1 MRLSSSLLTAVLMI
15 GMASAASANPDEAEA
30 ALRAWGE
37 AYAARDGEKSAA
49 AYAAD
54 ARLWGTEAAKQS
66 VGRDAIRAY
75 FDAGKALKA
84 RVVEFGEHACRMVDS
99 AAVCSGHYTFERT
112 PNDGEPNKA
121 PARFSIVLAK
131 QDGRWLIVDHH
142 SSLLPPSP

>member
-1 MRLSSSLLTAVLMI
+1 MRHA
-15 GMASAASANPDEAEA
+15 MARKAQQPTRRTLAC
-30 ALRAWGE
+30 GV
-37 AYAARDGEKSAA
+37 
-49 AYAAD
+49 
-54 ARLWGTEAAKQS
+54 AKQS

-84 RVVEFGEHACRMVDS
+84 RVVEFGEHACRMIDS

-112 PNDGEPNKA
+112 PTDGEPKKA

-142 SSLLPPSP
+142 SSL